1 MRLSGIASTLLL
13 VLVGLVGLGSPAVTA
28 GPRGGDH
35 PPTML
40 GPGDAGVSG
49 IGHEAIIRKS
59 RYGYIYISGKH
70 DSHLRIKYIESRNAL
85 RYRDTR
91 TARVKLPDHGCQ
103 REQVKTGISAVC
115 TIPKSFDGKQVFV
128 QVWPRLG
135 NDYVDGRTL
144 PHRFRLW
151 VLADAGRDVVHGG
164 DGADFVNGAKGNDVM
179 WGGKGNDWLRGGP
192 GADRIYPG
200 DGRDRVAHG

>member
-1 MRLSGIASTLLL
+1 MRLFGIVTTLFL
-13 VLVGLVGLGSPAVTA
+13 VLVGGLTVAAGPAVA
-28 GPRGGDH
+28 GH
-35 PPTML
+35 PPLML

-59 RYGYIYISGKH
+59 KYGYVYISGKH
-70 DSHLRIKYIESRNAL
+70 SSHLRIKYVERLDAL

-91 TARVKLPDHGCQ
+91 TSKVRLPEHSCR

-115 TIPKSFDGKQVFV
+115 TIPKAFHHKQMFV

-135 NDYVDGRTL
+135 NDYTDGSTL

-151 VLADAGRDVVHGG
+151 VLTDAGNDVVLGG
-164 DGADFVNGAKGNDVM
+164 AGADFVNGAKGNDRM
-179 WGGKGNDWLRGGP
+179 WGGPGNDWLRGGP
-192 GADRIYPG
+192 GYDAIHAG
-200 DGRDRVAHG
+200 KGHDRVAQG

>member
-13 VLVGLVGLGSPAVTA
+13 LLAGLTAVA
-28 GPRGGDH
+28 GPAAADR

-40 GPGDAGVSG
+40 GPGDAHVSG

-59 RYGYIYISGKH
+59 RFGYVYISGKH
-70 DSHLRIKYIESRNAL
+70 NSHLRVTYIQDRNAL

-91 TARVKLPDHGCQ
+91 TARVRLPEHGCV

-115 TIPKSFDGKQVFV
+115 TIPRSFDDKQVFV

-135 NDYVDGRTL
+135 DDYVDGRTL
-144 PHRFRLW
+144 PRRFRLW
-151 VLADAGRDVVHGG
+151 VLADAGRDVVYGG
-164 DGADFVNGAKGNDVM
+164 EGADFVNGAKGDDVM

-192 GADRIYPG
+192 GRDRIYPG
-200 DGRDRVAHG
+200 DGHDRVAQG